1 MKKIFLSILVFF
13 FNIVPIY
20 ALSFKMEPSFN
31 SMIVSDGDTVK
42 VDVYLND
49 ILDTASGIS
58 ACALKITADDGI
70 KINDE
75 IKTYGNWQG
84 MRGSKGYSFDTTDVV
99 LTNTKIFTISVT
111 VNQSG
116 SVKLTDIVCTDI
128 DDVQNNAD
136 NKVITFAIENKA
148 SSSSQASSSAK
159 PSSSV
164 NSKPSS
170 SSQASSSKQ
179 PAASSSSKPS
189 VSNQSSSSQSS
200 SSLTNN
206 ETNVYLKDLIVTGG
220 IINFNKEIFE
230 YNIIVDDY
238 DNVSVKCVV
247 ELEGSDTCS
256 VSESLEEDL
265 KNFVVTVWNKD
276 GKSQKYILYMTKNL
290 LPESSSGNTIN
301 PIVTEK
307 KDYSFI
313 FIVIIIILVLV
324 NVGRICY
331 NYSRNK
337 KK

>member
-148 SSSSQASSSAK
+148 
-159 PSSSV
+159 
-164 NSKPSS
+164 SS